1 MEKELI
7 KSIQSLKE
15 EINSLKQE
23 IEKNNK
29 IVEQKTN
36 NEKELSNV
44 KHDVVYFIRRYIQE
58 VLEASFGL
66 FAVML
71 ITKREFE
78 LNELIKIA
86 CIIGFVTLILEEY
99 NLNYSEN
106 FKQGMHFTIGA
117 AAFGG

>member
-1 MEKELI
+1 MNDNNNRELITAINKLTEQLEKTNKEKEP
-7 KSIQSLKE
+7 
-15 EINSLKQE
+15 
-23 IEKNNK
+23 
-29 IVEQKTN
+29 
-36 NEKELSNV
+36 KELQNV
-44 KHDVVYFIRRYIQE
+44 KIKHDFYYFVRRYIQE
-58 VLEASFGL
+58 VFEASFGL

-78 LNELIKIA
+78 LKELIKIA

-99 NLNYSEN
+99 NLDYSDN